1 MIMKMSNAEIIMHVN
16 KINELQEREKSDNC
30 NIFGGKIKIAYS
42 LIKNKRAMVSALEP
56 YNEALKKVM
65 EECGVENQATED
77 GKMAIEIKE
86 GLEKKFFESV
96 AELQAFTVDVDISK
110 ITIDDLDGSLLNLS
124 EIESMSFMIE

>member
-16 KINELQEREKSDNC
+16 KINELQEREKSEKQNV
-30 NIFGGKIKIAYS
+30 FGGKLKTAYT
-42 LIKNKRAMVSALEP
+42 LIKNKRAMTSALEP

-77 GKMAIEIKE
+77 GKMAIKIKE
-86 GLEKKFFESV
+86 GFEKKFFESIS
-96 AELQAFTVDVDISK
+96 ELQAFTVDVDVSK
-110 ITIDDLDGSLLNLS
+110 ITIDDLDGSLLNLF

>member
-16 KINELQEREKSDNC
+16 KINELQEREKSDNY
-30 NIFGGKIKIAYS
+30 NIFGWKIKTAYS

-77 GKMAIEIKE
+77 GKMVIKIKE